1 MRVLIVD
8 DHELIRRGIRSVL
21 SVEADWE
28 VCGEAVDGLEGVA
41 KARELSPDVVIMDV
55 SMPHLNGLDATREI
69 RKTLP
74 STEVLIVSQH
84 ESQEMARQARVAGA
98 KGYVVKSSI
107 SADLLK
113 ALARVGRHESCF
125 EQDPF

>member
-113 ALARVGRHESCF
+113 ALARVSRHESCF